1 MFKSAAAKLAH
12 NSTIPALAGNKDL
25 RPLQDLITT
34 EKAIVTSLAK
44 LSADFIRASEALRT
58 WGLGEGDDLSDT
70 LGGSTKILLEFSSS
84 LTQFAAHEQV
94 IREHMKT
101 VRTQEEKLDGLK
113 HRRKNVVSKADSA
126 ERKLSKLDSGHKNTP
141 AQTELLM
148 RLREEIRELDS
159 EIMTEEA
166 KLGDLKR
173 TATREWMALKFGGLQ
188 ECCRKGLIVA
198 EKGKLIMTELPQ
210 LETEPGSTRPFY
222 TGHPRTETYVAD
234 ALRALGDVLLDTSI
248 PSSRVKSPPTA
259 IRQDSDSNFTPMASS
274 DKLFGTI
281 HSYDTSGTASLI
293 ERSSYGPTPTTF
305 PADELGAL
313 PSRPDMHYSQTF
325 SHSTHMPPSLPS
337 GSLLSDA
344 FPSSSQQTG
353 SSAPSGGRF
362 ATFPVKGKR
371 QGSFAPAIAGPQDSS
386 QPTSST
392 FAEEVEQA
400 LLRDEPAPMYEATDG
415 LHASPHAPPPGAAAP
430 VAPRASLYG
439 SPDSG
444 AYDGL
449 SSYVPPNAGEGEED
463 VQLPYMD
470 PPQSEKRVRFG
481 SRPIQ
486 MPRPWSHLERET
498 VSVEKPSGSTPTS
511 TEVGPFSDSAQTPSV
526 LAQEGNES
534 PVSPKAPV
542 SQDDPIPT
550 PPYSE
555 VVPED
560 ERALNAAAA
569 REVSREMDALM
580 YSPPIAPPR
589 TASPEAVVPVP
600 AVPVPAPL
608 SIPPVVHAPPSPS
621 NGSVIHPSS
630 PFARTHDRSPVS
642 PTASR
647 HSAEPPSPT
656 NVSPSPRVPSA
667 PSSPTQQAYLPPP
680 NISLPLSSSPTLSS
694 PTSAPFR
701 TPPELPANPSPNISQ
716 RTLPVPPG
724 VSSPQAKTP
733 PLRPPGGRTISAA
746 AFRRPVPRVSS
757 DILSGPPDVSPLSI
771 KKRDLRGS
779 PYSPQTGGLFGST
792 SSLPTVQAQAPVSV
806 PPLPQQEQH
815 QEDEFDYIS
824 AYYGSEGD
832 DLGGPPGMNETRARS
847 GSLR

>member
-101 VRTQEEKLDGLK
+101 VRTQEEKLDSLK

-198 EKGKLIMTELPQ
+198 EAGKLIMTELPQ

-222 TGHPRTETYVAD
+222 TGQPRTETYVAD
-234 ALRALGDVLLDTSI
+234 ALRTLGDVLLDTSI
-248 PSSRVKSPPTA
+248 PSSTDRDP
-259 IRQDSDSNFTPMASS
+259 NFTPVTSS
-274 DKLFGTI
+274 EKLFGTI
-281 HSYDTSGTASLI
+281 HSYDASGTASLV

-313 PSRPDMHYSQTF
+313 PSRSDMPYSQTF
-325 SHSTHMPPSLPS
+325 SHSTHCA
-337 GSLLSDA
+337 A
-344 FPSSSQQTG
+344 FFAPRSSQQTG
-353 SSAPSGGRF
+353 PSAPSGGRF

-371 QGSFAPAIAGPQDSS
+371 QGSFAPAIAEPQDSS

-392 FAEEVEQA
+392 FTEEVEHA
-400 LLRDEPAPMYEATDG
+400 LLREEPAPMYEATEG
-415 LHASPHAPPPGAAAP
+415 LHPSPHAPPPGAAAP

-470 PPQSEKRVRFG
+470 PPHSEKRVRFG

-486 MPRPWSHLERET
+486 MPRPWSHLEHET
-498 VSVEKPSGSTPTS
+498 VSVEKPGGSTPTS
-511 TEVGPFSDSAQTPSV
+511 TEVGPFSDSAQTPSA
-526 LAQEGNES
+526 LAQEGSAS

-550 PPYSE
+550 PPYTE

-560 ERALNAAAA
+560 EQALNAAAA

-580 YSPPIAPPR
+580 YSPPVAPPR
-589 TASPEAVVPVP
+589 TASPEAV
-600 AVPVPAPL
+600 APVPAPL

-630 PFARTHDRSPVS
+630 PFLRTHDRSPVS

-647 HSAEPPSPT
+647 HSAEQPSPT
-656 NVSPSPRVPSA
+656 NASPSPRVPSA
-667 PSSPTQQAYLPPP
+667 PSSPTQQAYFTPP
-680 NISLPLSSSPTLSS
+680 NISLPPSSSPTLSS
-694 PTSAPFR
+694 PTSAFR

-716 RTLPVPPG
+716 RTLPIPPG

-733 PLRPPGGRTISAA
+733 PLRPPGSRTISAA

-757 DILSGPPDVSPLSI
+757 DILSGPPD
-771 KKRDLRGS
+771 KRDIRGS

-792 SSLPTVQAQAPVSV
+792 SSLPTVQGQAPVS
-806 PPLPQQEQH
+806 EQH

-832 DLGGPPGMNETRARS
+832 DLGGPPVMNETRARS